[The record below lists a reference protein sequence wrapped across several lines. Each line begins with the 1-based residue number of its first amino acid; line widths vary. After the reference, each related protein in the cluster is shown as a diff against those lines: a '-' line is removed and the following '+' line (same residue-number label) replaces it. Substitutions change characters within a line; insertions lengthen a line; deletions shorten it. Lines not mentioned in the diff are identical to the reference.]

1 MIRPR
6 NLLDVDQLSAEQMSW
21 ILETARSFEE
31 VGTRAIKKVPA
42 LRGKTVVNL
51 FFEPSTRTRMSFEV
65 AAKRL
70 SADVLNF
77 TAASSSTAKGEG
89 LKDTVKTLE
98 AMGVDAIVM
107 RHAMAGAPNLV
118 TRWVEPHVI
127 NAGDGMHAHPTQAL
141 LDLYSLLKVRGH
153 IEGLHVT
160 IVGDIAH
167 SRVARS
173 DIQAFQ
179 AMGATVTL
187 VAPPT
192 LLPAGIESYG
202 AAVAYDLD
210 SVIGDTD
217 VLYMLRLQK
226 ERQQEGMLPDLKE
239 YSELFGLNRRR
250 IAKARPDV
258 VIMHPGPMNRGL
270 EIDAAVADD
279 PRAIVTDQVAN
290 GVAVR
295 MAVLFMMLGGEE

>member
-107 RHAMAGAPNLV
+107 RHAMAGAPHLV

-141 LDLYSLLKVRGH
+141 LDLYSLLKVKGH

-179 AMGATVTL
+179 AMGAAVTL
-187 VAPPT
+187 IAPPT

-202 AAVAYDLD
+202 AALGHDLD

-226 ERQQEGMLPDLKE
+226 ERQQEGLLPDLKE
-239 YSELFGLNRRR
+239 YSEFFGLNRRR
-250 IAKARPDV
+250 LARARADV